1 MVLARL
7 ERKLDAKLDA
17 PGDAGRYFSVCGELT
32 TYCDDGSIGPL
43 TERLEFLKD
52 SRFRRLPGR
61 FGDLEFGVLLRLALA
76 GGVCANAEA
85 EYEDWEY
92 ALGVLLPAIGEV
104 RWDEGN
110 APGITLVG
118 RSEGG
123 RLCFEISGED
133 FLGVTG
139 RTGFD
144 DGGDGSGG
152 GMDVPD
158 VKESERDCGRPGS
171 RKEGGPRLSWFGAV
185 VLCVG
190 NVTPLFRDM
199 AKS

>member
-1 MVLARL
+1 M
-7 ERKLDAKLDA
+7 
-17 PGDAGRYFSVCGELT
+17 
-32 TYCDDGSIGPL
+32 
-43 TERLEFLKD
+43 
-52 SRFRRLPGR
+52 
-61 FGDLEFGVLLRLALA
+61 LLWLALA

-123 RLCFEISGED
+123 RLWFEVGGEG

-139 RTGFD
+139 RTGFC
-144 DGGDGSGG
+144 GG
-152 GMDVPD
+152 G
-158 VKESERDCGRPGS
+158 
-171 RKEGGPRLSWFGAV
+171 
-185 VLCVG
+185 
-190 NVTPLFRDM
+190 
-199 AKS
+199 